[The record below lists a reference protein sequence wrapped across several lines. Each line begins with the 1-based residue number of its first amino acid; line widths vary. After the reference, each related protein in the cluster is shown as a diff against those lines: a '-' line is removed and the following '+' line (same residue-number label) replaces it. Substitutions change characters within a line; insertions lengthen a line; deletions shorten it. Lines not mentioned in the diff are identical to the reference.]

1 MTLPAPALL
10 RAGRP
15 SATAAGAL
23 RLRGRRLHVAAL
35 VSVSGDEAGRDGHEA
50 ALVAT
55 LVDALATASGSTTAR
70 MRTAIL
76 AADAALRARA
86 ASQPPGARGLTAAVS
101 VAVADGDEVL
111 LAEVGSLLAF
121 ASSADGLPV
130 GRAQRR
136 GLDGVILS
144 DDPMRPPLGRP
155 GQLEP
160 ILHWTRWEPSGY
172 RRGLV
177 LLLATADADG
187 TLSEGVVAALFA
199 TPIPRWAAALS
210 TAVSPPSAAVVVAF
224 AQTTPAPAPAPTP
237 TTTPEHRAPMPVPVR
252 WTGAAA
258 DRSAAG
264 NPVDAAVR
272 RGARSARDALSG
284 VPWRAVGGRA
294 GRSAARLFLALFPR
308 RLESR
313 DRTEWSRLLAT
324 AAVLLPPLVLIA
336 ALAVLA
342 RQPGG
347 IRAGFD
353 RLRQSVPSGDAT
365 GAGPDGMAPA
375 GGAAAIGGTA
385 PLGAAE
391 GAVERAPEGTRPG
404 TSNDAGSAGAAVPV
418 ATMAPIDPA
427 QDAGMV
433 RLTDAAGVARVQG
446 ADSEPRRMVAVGEAR
461 YVLNVANGVV
471 EAVTAAGVLPALQS
485 GVHVNGQPVG
495 DLIDLAWLPLAGG
508 TAGGAAGQV
517 VALDATGRLWAIEGV
532 AARPLAVAGGLA
544 QGTRAIGGYDG
555 SLYGVDTANGI
566 SRYAAAPGPS
576 FAAAE
581 AWLTERVDLAQATDM
596 AIDGTVFVLLPGGA
610 IRRFSEGEPAPF
622 TATDVPGGLDGTLA
636 LYTSPTAGRVLVAD
650 AARGRIVALGADG
663 AFEAQHA
670 LPILPAA
677 EPGSDD
683 ARGRIRALQGVF
695 WDEGAAELWW
705 LSGGELYRAGFR
717 R

>member
-1 MTLPAPALL
+1 MMRAPALL

-35 VSVSGDEAGRDGHEA
+35 VSVSGDDAGREGHEA

-70 MRTAIL
+70 MRTAVL

-86 ASQPPGARGLTAAVS
+86 ASQPAGARGLTAAVS

-111 LAEVGSLLAF
+111 LAEAGSLLAF

-136 GLDGVILS
+136 GSDGLLAG

-160 ILHWTRWEPSGY
+160 ILHWTRWEPSGFP
-172 RRGLV
+172 RGLV

-187 TLSEGVVAALFA
+187 SLSEAVVAALFA

-210 TAVSPPSAAVVVAF
+210 TALPPPSAAVVVAF
-224 AQTTPAPAPAPTP
+224 PQATPGTAPAATS
-237 TTTPEHRAPMPVPVR
+237 ERRAPVPVR
-252 WTGAAA
+252 RT
-258 DRSAAG
+258 
-264 NPVDAAVR
+264 VDAAGSSAAREQVDAALR
-272 RGARSARDALSG
+272 DGARRARQAVST
-284 VPWRAVGGRA
+284 VPWRAIGGRA
-294 GRSAARLFLALFPR
+294 GRSAARLFLALYPR

-353 RLRQSVPSGDAT
+353 RLRQIVPSDDP
-365 GAGPDGMAPA
+365 AGSDPDGMQPA

-385 PLGAAE
+385 PLGAADRAVE
-391 GAVERAPEGTRPG
+391 GAPEDASTGASADTSDGT
-404 TSNDAGSAGAAVPV
+404 GSVGAMVPV
-418 ATMAPIDPA
+418 ATMAPVDPA

-446 ADSEPRRMVAVGEAR
+446 ADGEPRRMVAVGEAR

-485 GVHVNGQPVG
+485 GANVNGQPVG
-495 DLIDLAWLPLAGG
+495 DLIDLAWLPLAGE
-508 TAGGAAGQV
+508 AVGGADGQV
-517 VALDATGRLWAIEGV
+517 AALDATGRLWAIEGV

-596 AIDGTVFVLLPGGA
+596 AIDGTVFVLLPGGT
-610 IRRFSEGEPAPF
+610 IRRFNEGKPAAF
-622 TATDVPGGLDGTLA
+622 AASDVPGGLDGALA
-636 LYTSPTAGRVLVAD
+636 LHTSPTAGRLLVAD
-650 AARGRIVALGADG
+650 AARGRIVALDPDG
-663 AFEAQHA
+663 AFQAQHA

-677 EPGSDD
+677 QPGSDD

-695 WDEGAAELWW
+695 WDEGAAALWW
-705 LSGGELYRAGFR
+705 LSGAELYRAAFR